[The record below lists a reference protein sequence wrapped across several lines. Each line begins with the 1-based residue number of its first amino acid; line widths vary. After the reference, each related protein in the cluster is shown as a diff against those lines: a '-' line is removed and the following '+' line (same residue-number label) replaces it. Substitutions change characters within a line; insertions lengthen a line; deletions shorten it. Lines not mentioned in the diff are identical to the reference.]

1 MMNNSGVDMKTIQEP
16 AGRAFL
22 YALRSVQFG
31 VVDLDAAADFF
42 SGPWGLEVM
51 ARMPGSVYL
60 RAAGSSSHVVGLHKR
75 DKTEVLRADF
85 RAPSRAAL
93 EECFAALQQY
103 AAVQQKSIEVGA
115 IEALSEPGGGF
126 GLSFRD
132 PDGRLIMLVAEDAQG
147 AAESARGDVPQKL
160 SHLVLNTP
168 QPDVIEAFYA
178 GALGFRVVDR
188 TRKMFFLN
196 CNSDHHTIAVV
207 PSEVTTLHHLA
218 FEMSGFDGVM
228 RGIGRMREAG
238 FSIGW
243 GVGRHGPGNNI
254 FAYFSGCEGLPLEY
268 TAEVQQI
275 DEAYE
280 PGSVEKWVP
289 QPGRM
294 DQWGAA
300 SPPTQEMK
308 HAEHHVAFSSEAFV
322 APAAG

>member
-1 MMNNSGVDMKTIQEP
+1 MMNNSGVKMKSMQES
-16 AGRAFL
+16 AARAFV

-31 VVDLDAAADFF
+31 VVDLAAAADFF

-51 ARMPGSVYL
+51 ARTPTSVYL
-60 RAAGSSSHVVGLHKR
+60 RAAGASGYVIGLHKR

-85 RAPSRAAL
+85 RAASRAAL
-93 EECFAALQQY
+93 EAKRAALQEQG
-103 AAVQQKSIEVGA
+103 VQVGA
-115 IEALSEPGGGF
+115 IEALLEPGGGF

-132 PDGRLIMLVAEDAQG
+132 PEGRLIMLVADDARD
-147 AAESARGDVPQKL
+147 AVAPTIKNAPLKL

-168 QPDVIEAFYA
+168 QPDVLEKFYA

-207 PSEVTTLHHLA
+207 PSDVSTLHHLA
-218 FEMSGFDGVM
+218 FEMSGFDAVM
-228 RGIGRMREAG
+228 RGVGRMRDAG
-238 FSIGW
+238 FNIGW

-254 FAYFSGCEGLPLEY
+254 FAYFSGFEGLPLEY

-275 DEAYE
+275 DETYA
-280 PGSVEKWVP
+280 PGAVDKWVP
-289 QPGRM
+289 QPGRN

-300 SPPTQEMK
+300 GPPSTEMK
-308 HAEHHVAFSSEAFV
+308 DAEHSVPFSSEAFV
-322 APAAG
+322 APAAS